1 MTSDHSLRPLCPL
14 CWAPGAVQQPS
25 AVRWSVDGK
34 RAMHKIQGK
43 KLRDGRKR
51 GHVKNAGCP
60 TDHVPHTQTCQIAT
74 TNIAKTMDAF
84 LVLIS
89 LSLNYAYAASPE
101 QYRRFVKRQQSSPSS
116 SSSSLP
122 SSSGPTQSPT
132 SATTQPSSEHPLP
145 TSIQTRIPI
154 YPHPDPSGVVQTGIP
169 QPPERNSDKGPIIG
183 FSIGVVA
190 LVLLFAAAGWILF
203 RRYKRRRE
211 QQAASQNAVQLQPTN
226 NYTPSITKNS
236 LDDTQSTVSHK

>member
-1 MTSDHSLRPLCPL
+1 MENGLCI
-14 CWAPGAVQQPS
+14 
-25 AVRWSVDGK
+25 K
-34 RAMHKIQGK
+34 YKEK
-43 KLRDGRKR
+43 TLRDGRKR

-60 TDHVPHTQTCQIAT
+60 TDHAHTQTCQIAT
-74 TNIAKTMDAF
+74 TNIAKTMDTL

-89 LSLNYAYAASPE
+89 LSFNYAYAASPE
-101 QYRRFVKRQQSSPSS
+101 QYRRFVKRQQASSSS

-154 YPHPDPSGVVQTGIP
+154 YSHPTPSGVIQTAIP
-169 QPPERNSDKGPIIG
+169 EPPERNSDKGPIIG

-190 LVLLFAAAGWILF
+190 LVFLLAATGWILF
-203 RRYKRRRE
+203 RRHKQRKQ
-211 QQAASQNAVQLQPTN
+211 QQAAMQNTVQLQPTK

-236 LDDTQSTVSHK
+236 LEDTQSAVSHK